1 MKHVKYKLLS
11 EFDGTIN
18 GYHISNEDRYYA
30 LSYILDIITDK
41 LRQIKIKK
49 EKQFVEDII
58 IGFTG
63 ICITT
68 HTQPKDVSVSIYASL
83 GSFKNNDLRTLKLGT
98 PTAAVSKKDLN
109 IHMHL
114 VNERLKSGYYLK

>member
-1 MKHVKYKLLS
+1 MKHIKYKVLS
-11 EFDGTIN
+11 EFDATIN

-30 LSYILDIITDK
+30 LSYILDIISDK

-49 EKQFVEDII
+49 EKQFVEDIV
-58 IGFTG
+58 IGFIG
-63 ICITT
+63 ICVTT
-68 HTQPKDVSVSIYASL
+68 NAQPKDVSVSIYTSL

-98 PTAAVSKKDLN
+98 PTSAINKKDLN

>member
-68 HTQPKDVSVSIYASL
+68 HT
-83 GSFKNNDLRTLKLGT
+83 
-98 PTAAVSKKDLN
+98 
-109 IHMHL
+109 
-114 VNERLKSGYYLK
+114 

>member
-49 EKQFVEDII
+49 EKQLVEDII

-68 HTQPKDVSVSIYASL
+68 HTQPKDVSASIYASL

-98 PTAAVSKKDLN
+98 PTPAVGKKDLN
-109 IHMHL
+109 IHMKL
-114 VNERLKSGYYLK
+114 VNERLKSSYYLK

>member
-30 LSYILDIITDK
+30 LLYILDIITDK
-41 LRQIKIKK
+41 LRQVKIKK
-49 EKQFVEDII
+49 EKQLVEDII

-68 HTQPKDVSVSIYASL
+68 HTQPKDVSVSIYTSL
-83 GSFKNNDLRTLKLGT
+83 RSFKNNDLRTLKLGT
-98 PTAAVSKKDLN
+98 PTPDVSKKDLN
-109 IHMHL
+109 IHMKL

>member
-1 MKHVKYKLLS
+1 MKNVKYKLLS

-49 EKQFVEDII
+49 EKQLVEDII

-98 PTAAVSKKDLN
+98 PTPAVNKKDLN
-109 IHMHL
+109 IHMKL